1 MTVYGQLCT
10 IDPYPEES
18 EKGEKKPTSF
28 FIQLFQHF
36 SDDLAN
42 TLQSL
47 DVLFRDVE
55 FSLQILDT

>member
-10 IDPYPEES
+10 NDPYPEES
-18 EKGEKKPTSF
+18 EKGGKRTSF

-47 DVLFRDVE
+47 DVLFRDVK